1 MKEEFPEMNRLRTF
15 LAGLLLVPVLAV
27 ASPLSS
33 KADNA
38 GLSPSKPVADVCY
51 VYYMGRW
58 VAFPC

>member
-1 MKEEFPEMNRLRTF
+1 MNRLRTF

-33 KADNA
+33 KADTA
-38 GLSPSKPVADVCY
+38 GLSPSKPVANVCW

-58 VAFPC
+58 VSFPC